1 MGKSIVVNPKEIK
14 PSQDFLKERTVKFIF
29 DCLKNNQLNLLPPQP
44 VVRRDDQGNL
54 IAIDGHNLI
63 AVYDWLDKKISVFVV
78 EDQDDN
84 LRNYGQGA
92 ELRQKDFQEK
102 FQKVTF
108 WREQLKKQG
117 INSFADLR
125 KRYRPLFR
133 CLETVS

>member
-78 EDQDDN
+78 DDQDDN

>member
-14 PSQDFLKERTVKFIF
+14 PSQDFLKEGTVKFIF
-29 DCLKNNQLNLLPPQP
+29 DCLKNNQPNLLPPQP
-44 VVRRDDQGNL
+44 IVRRDDNGNL

-78 EDQDDN
+78 DNQDDN

-125 KRYRPLFR
+125 KRYRFLFQ
-133 CLETVS
+133 

>member
-1 MGKSIVVNPKEIK
+1 MFKKY
-14 PSQDFLKERTVKFIF
+14 
-29 DCLKNNQLNLLPPQP
+29 NQLNLLPPQP

-78 EDQDDN
+78 DDQDDN